1 IASAINT
8 ATSASGVD
16 VKAVASNEMTLS
28 NLSAGGAISFTLNGA
43 AISANVASSSDL
55 TALAEAI
62 NGQKGTS
69 GVSAEFSDP
78 TDKSSLKLS
87 TVDGE
92 DISIGAF
99 ANATT
104 GNQSVDFGGFVL
116 TEGGAVAGVKTGT
129 VELSSSSA
137 FSVGNSAVTEF
148 NSTTS
153 AFKSV
158 ESVDITDATK
168 AQDSISIID
177 AAIGQIDSQRAD

>member
-1 IASAINT
+1 
-8 ATSASGVD
+8 
-16 VKAVASNEMTLS
+16 
-28 NLSAGGAISFTLNGA
+28 
-43 AISANVASSSDL
+43 
-55 TALAEAI
+55 
-62 NGQKGTS
+62 
-69 GVSAEFSDP
+69 
-78 TDKSSLKLS
+78 
-87 TVDGE
+87 
-92 DISIGAF
+92 
-99 ANATT
+99 
-104 GNQSVDFGGFVL
+104 QSVDFGGFVL

-177 AAIGQIDSQRAD
+177 AAIGQIDSQRADLGAIQNRMSFTINNLSNIQSNVADARSRIQDVDFAKETAELTKQQILSQTSSAMLAQANQIPQTALSLLG